1 MDSQKKQERNFELRS
16 EKTRSLVGE
25 IPSALI
31 RYGIIVI
38 AITLLL
44 LVGIATQFPYRK
56 VYRGEATIYALRR
69 DINTDSTR
77 VAVKLRFAG
86 EMPVKMTVR
95 NKIILTSQGLETA
108 GRLIDLKAHRDTLGR
123 QDAMLLLAANPA
135 LTEYSML
142 SFNLT
147 IEQGS
152 ILYQLLGIEN

>member
-25 IPSALI
+25 IPSALV

-56 VYRGEATIYALRR
+56 VYRGEATIYALTR

-77 VAVKLRFAG
+77 VAVKLRFAS

-108 GRLIDLKAHRDTLGR
+108 GRLIHLKAHRDTLGR
-123 QDAMLLLAANPA
+123 QDATLLLPSKPS

-152 ILYQLLGIEN
+152 IAYQLLGIEH